1 MVVNKKHLLQAKQWL
16 KAQWRGTHNISTG
29 ALHSPKLPWWA
40 RYKVQALVESSC
52 IKWIWVNKR
61 AQEAPSQ
68 WEVCFLWARNLSGVK
83 GALVWKCGLTTF
95 VLSSAQDANLLVAAL
110 SNKPEYLRNK
120 QTDNNLVIDYRDWQI
135 PLSRRF
141 RSLATSCAV
150 FIYGAKNSFHGI
162 SLHFWRRDSGTR
174 RIVVNYVLHA
184 DLWSCG
190 WCCVSM
196 ESQACNH
203 TFENIVNSA
212 SILKD
217 LCNLIHDLRFSHYDT
232 DGLLHN

>member
-1 MVVNKKHLLQAKQWL
+1 MRKRLQANEKS
-16 KAQWRGTHNISTG
+16 AFF
-29 ALHSPKLPWWA
+29 
-40 RYKVQALVESSC
+40 
-52 IKWIWVNKR
+52 
-61 AQEAPSQ
+61 EAPQ
-68 WEVCFLWARNLSGVK
+68 PLWCK
-83 GALVWKCGLTTF
+83 GGPSLKMRPDNICLKLCAGCKSIGGC
-95 VLSSAQDANLLVAAL
+95 AL

-141 RSLATSCAV
+141 RSLATTCAV
-150 FIYGAKNSFHGI
+150 FNYGANNSFHGV
-162 SLHFWRRDSGTR
+162 SLHFWRRGFGTW

-217 LCNLIHDLRFSHYDT
+217 LCNLIQDLRFSHYDT